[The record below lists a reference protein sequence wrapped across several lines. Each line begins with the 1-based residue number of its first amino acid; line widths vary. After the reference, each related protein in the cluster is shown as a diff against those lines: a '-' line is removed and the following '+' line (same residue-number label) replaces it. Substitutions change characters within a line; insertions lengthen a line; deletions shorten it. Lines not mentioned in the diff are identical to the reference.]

1 MTKPH
6 VLQMGAL
13 PDWDEAPLRAAYE
26 LHRYFEATD
35 KTSHLA
41 EVGPHVRAVA
51 TRGDLGATAEMI
63 NACPSLELISVY
75 GVGYDAVDL
84 EVCRAR
90 GIAVTNTPDVLTD
103 DCADLALGMWL
114 ALSRGIV
121 AAEAWA
127 RSGDWVAK
135 GGFALHHRASG
146 KRAGVLGLG
155 RIGMAVARRLEGF
168 GMEIAYSARSPRAG
182 AESWRFIPDPKDLAA
197 RSDVLFVTLAAT
209 PQTRHIV
216 TAQVL
221 DALGPE
227 GMLVN
232 ISRAQNIDE
241 AALLDALEQGCIRGA
256 ALDVFEGEP
265 AFDPRFAKLNNAL
278 LQPHHAS
285 GTFETRRAMGQLMRD
300 NLAAHFAGQP
310 LLTPVPL

>member
-1 MTKPH
+1 MSKPH

-13 PDWDEAPLRAAYE
+13 PDWDEAPLRAAYQ
-26 LHRYFEATD
+26 LHRYFEASD
-35 KTSHLA
+35 KASFLA
-41 EVGPHVRAVA
+41 EVGPHVLAIA
-51 TRGDLGATAEMI
+51 TRGDLGVNADVIAT
-63 NACPSLELISVY
+63 CPSLEIVSVY

-84 EVCRAR
+84 DACSAR
-90 GIAVTNTPDVLTD
+90 GIAVTNTPDVLTE

-127 RSGDWVAK
+127 RSGDWAAR
-135 GGFALHHRASG
+135 GGFPLHHRASG
-146 KRAGVLGLG
+146 KCAGVLGLG

-168 GMEIAYSARSPRAG
+168 GMKIAYSARNPRAG
-182 AESWRFIPDPKDLAA
+182 SEKWRYTAEPMELAA
-197 RSDVLFVTLAAT
+197 WSDVMFVTLSAT
-209 PQTRHIV
+209 PETRHIV
-216 TAQVL
+216 NAQVL
-221 DALGPE
+221 ESLGPE

-241 AALLDALEQGCIRGA
+241 AALLEALEKGRIRGA

-265 AFDPRFAKLNNAL
+265 MLDPRFTTLSNAL

-285 GTFETRRAMGQLMRD
+285 GTYETRRAMGQLMRD

-310 LLTPVPL
+310 LLTPVPS